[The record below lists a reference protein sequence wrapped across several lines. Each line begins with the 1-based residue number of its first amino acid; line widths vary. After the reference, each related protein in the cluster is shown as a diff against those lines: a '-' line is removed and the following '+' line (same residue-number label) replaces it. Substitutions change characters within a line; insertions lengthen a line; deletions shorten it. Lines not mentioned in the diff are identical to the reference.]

1 MPSMAGEP
9 ARLVEMR
16 VKGVYWDGER
26 IYTRNSV
33 PGDSV
38 YGERLITSSEI
49 EYREWMPNRS
59 KLAAYVRLG
68 GTVFPFSK
76 DTRVLYLG
84 AASGTT
90 ASHVAD
96 LCFGGT
102 VYCVEFSPRS
112 FRDLVSVCER
122 RKNMVPIL
130 GDATRPGEYRFA
142 VEHVDVVYQDIA
154 QKNQASIILKNM
166 KEFAAKKGMLAL
178 KARCEDVT
186 REPRSIFSEAATYI
200 SKEGFEVLDMLDLE
214 PFEKDHAMLA
224 VGTK

>member
-1 MPSMAGEP
+1 M
-9 ARLVEMR
+9 VEMR

-26 IYTRNSV
+26 MYTRNSA

-38 YGERLITSSEI
+38 YGERLTTSDEV

-68 GTVFPFSK
+68 GTAFPFMK
-76 DTRVLYLG
+76 GTRVLYLG

-90 ASHVAD
+90 ASHMAD
-96 LCFGGT
+96 LCCEGT

-122 RKNMVPIL
+122 RRNMVPIL
-130 GDATRPGEYRFA
+130 GDATKPSEYHFA

-154 QKNQASIILKNM
+154 QKNQASILMKNM
-166 KEFAAKKGMLAL
+166 REFGYGYADEKNILTDEVYAKFFISMLKENKGHSILVDTVIDELLAE
-178 KARCEDVT
+178 CESPKGKT
-186 REPRSIFSEAATYI
+186 I
-200 SKEGFEVLDMLDLE
+200 
-214 PFEKDHAMLA
+214 
-224 VGTK
+224 

>member
-1 MPSMAGEP
+1 M
-9 ARLVEMR
+9 VEMR

-26 IYTRNSV
+26 IYTRNSAL
-33 PGDSV
+33 GDTV
-38 YGERLITSSEI
+38 YGERLITSDGN

-68 GTVFPFSK
+68 GTVFPFGK
-76 DTRVLYLG
+76 DARVLYLG

-96 LCFGGT
+96 LCPEGT

-122 RKNMVPIL
+122 RRNMVPIL
-130 GDATRPGEYRFA
+130 GDATKPGEYRFA
-142 VEHVDVVYQDIA
+142 VESVGVVYQDIA
-154 QKNQASIILKNM
+154 QKNQAGILIKNM
-166 KEFAAKKGMLAL
+166 KEFGAKTGMLAL

-186 REPRSIFSEAATYI
+186 REPRSIFSETASFI
-200 SKEGFEVLDMLDLE
+200 ESEGFEVLDLLDLE
-214 PFEKDHAMLA
+214 PYEKDHAMIA
-224 VGTK
+224 VGAT

>member
-1 MPSMAGEP
+1 MAGDRP
-9 ARLVEMR
+9 RLVEMR

-26 IYTRNSV
+26 MYTRNSAL
-33 PGDSV
+33 GDSV
-38 YGERLITSSEI
+38 YGERLVASEDV
-49 EYREWMPNRS
+49 EYREWMPSRS

-68 GTVFPFSK
+68 GTVFPFHK
-76 DTRVLYLG
+76 DARVLYLG

-96 LCFGGT
+96 LCCEGA

-122 RKNMVPIL
+122 RRNMVPIL
-130 GDATRPGEYRFA
+130 GDATKPSEYRFA

-154 QKNQASIILKNM
+154 QKNQAGILMKNM
-166 KEFAAKKGMLAL
+166 REFGAKVGMLAL

-186 REPRSIFSEAATYI
+186 REPRSIFSETGSFIAN
-200 SKEGFEVLDMLDLE
+200 EGFEVLDLVELE
-214 PFEKDHAMLA
+214 PYEKDHAMIA

>member
-1 MPSMAGEP
+1 
-9 ARLVEMR
+9 MR

-38 YGERLITSSEI
+38 YGERLISSDGV

-68 GTVFPFSK
+68 GTIFPFSK
-76 DTRVLYLG
+76 DARALYLG

-90 ASHVAD
+90 ASHVSD
-96 LCFGGT
+96 LCHEGT

-112 FRDLVSVCER
+112 FRDLVAVCER
-122 RKNMVPIL
+122 RRNMVPIL
-130 GDATRPGEYRFA
+130 GDATRPSEYRFA
-142 VEHVDVVYQDIA
+142 VERVDVVYQDIA
-154 QKNQASIILKNM
+154 QKNQASILLKNM
-166 KEFAAKKGMLAL
+166 KEFGAKIGMLAL

-186 REPRSIFSEAATYI
+186 REPRSIFSETASFIT
-200 SKEGFEVLDMLDLE
+200 KESYEVLDLLDLE
-214 PFEKDHAMLA
+214 PFEKDHAMIV
-224 VGTK
+224 VGTT

>member
-1 MPSMAGEP
+1 MAGDRP
-9 ARLVEMR
+9 RLVEMR

-26 IYTRNSV
+26 MYTRNSA

-38 YGERLITSSEI
+38 YGERLIADDEV

-68 GTVFPFSK
+68 GTEFPFSK
-76 DTRVLYLG
+76 NTRVLYLG

-96 LCFGGT
+96 LCCEGT

-130 GDATRPGEYRFA
+130 GDATKPSEYRFA

-154 QKNQASIILKNM
+154 QKNQASILMKNM
-166 KEFAAKKGMLAL
+166 REFGAKVGMLAL
-178 KARCEDVT
+178 KARCEDMT
-186 REPRSIFSEAATYI
+186 REPRSIFSETASFI
-200 SKEGFEVLDMLDLE
+200 SKEGFKLLDMVELD
-214 PFEKDHAMLA
+214 PFEKDHAMIA
-224 VGTK
+224 VGMP

>member
-1 MPSMAGEP
+1 
-9 ARLVEMR
+9 
-16 VKGVYWDGER
+16 
-26 IYTRNSV
+26 TRNSV

-38 YGERLITSSEI
+38 YGERLISVDET

-76 DTRVLYLG
+76 ESRVLYLG

-96 LCFGGT
+96 LCSSGT
-102 VYCVEFSPRS
+102 IYCVEFSPRS

-122 RKNMVPIL
+122 RRNMVPIL
-130 GDATRPGEYRFA
+130 GDATKPSEYRFA

-154 QKNQASIILKNM
+154 QKNQASILMKNM
-166 KEFAAKKGMLAL
+166 REFDARTGMLAL

-186 REPRSIFSEAATYI
+186 REPGSVFSETAFLI
-200 SKEGFEVLDMLDLE
+200 SKEGFEVLDLVDLE
-214 PFEKDHAMLA
+214 PFEKDHAMIA
-224 VGTK
+224 VGRK

>member
-1 MPSMAGEP
+1 MAGDRP
-9 ARLVEMR
+9 RLVEMR
-16 VKGVYWDGER
+16 VKGVFWDGER
-26 IYTRNSV
+26 MYTRNSA

-38 YGERLITSSEI
+38 YGERLIPDDEV

-68 GTVFPFSK
+68 GTAFPFAK
-76 DTRVLYLG
+76 GTRVLYLG

-96 LCFGGT
+96 LCYEGT

-130 GDATRPGEYRFA
+130 GDATKPSEYRFA

-154 QKNQASIILKNM
+154 QKNQASILMKNM
-166 KEFAAKKGMLAL
+166 REFGAKTGMLAL

-186 REPRSIFSEAATYI
+186 REPRSIFSETASFI
-200 SKEGFEVLDMLDLE
+200 SKEGFKVLDVVELD

-224 VGTK
+224 VGAK

>member
-1 MPSMAGEP
+1 MAGDLP
-9 ARLVEMR
+9 RLVEMR

-26 IYTRNSV
+26 MYTRNSA

-38 YGERLITSSEI
+38 YGERLVVSGEI

-68 GTVFPFSK
+68 GTAFPFTK
-76 DTRVLYLG
+76 DSSVLYLG

-96 LCFGGT
+96 LCCGGT

-122 RKNMVPIL
+122 RRNMVPIL
-130 GDATRPGEYRFA
+130 GDATKPSEYRFA
-142 VEHVDVVYQDIA
+142 VEGVDIVYQDIA
-154 QKNQASIILKNM
+154 QKNQAIILMKNM
-166 KEFAAKKGMLAL
+166 REFGAKTGMLAL
-178 KARCEDVT
+178 KARCEDMA
-186 REPRSIFSEAATYI
+186 REPRSIYSETASI
-200 SKEGFEVLDMLDLE
+200 IVKEGFEMLDQLE
-214 PFEKDHAMLA
+214 LDPFEKDHAMMA
-224 VGTK
+224 VGMP

>member
-1 MPSMAGEP
+1 
-9 ARLVEMR
+9 LVEMR

-26 IYTRNSV
+26 MYTRNSA

-38 YGERLITSSEI
+38 YGEKLITDDEV

-68 GTVFPFSK
+68 GTAFPFAK
-76 DTRVLYLG
+76 GTRVLYLG

-96 LCFGGT
+96 LCSEGT
-102 VYCVEFSPRS
+102 VHCVEFSPRS

-130 GDATRPGEYRFA
+130 GDATKPSEYRFA

-154 QKNQASIILKNM
+154 QKNQASILMKNM
-166 KEFAAKKGMLAL
+166 REFGVKIGMLAL
-178 KARCEDVT
+178 KARCEDMT
-186 REPRSIFSEAATYI
+186 REPRSIFSETTSFI
-200 SKEGFEVLDMLDLE
+200 SKEGFKVIDVVELD
-214 PFEKDHAMLA
+214 PFEKDHAMMA
-224 VGTK
+224 VGLP

>member
-1 MPSMAGEP
+1 MAGDRP
-9 ARLVEMR
+9 RLVEMR

-38 YGERLITSSEI
+38 YGERLIISDDV

-68 GTVFPFSK
+68 GTVFPFAK
-76 DTRVLYLG
+76 GTRALYLG

-96 LCFGGT
+96 LCHEGT

-122 RKNMVPIL
+122 RRNMVPIL
-130 GDATRPGEYRFA
+130 GDATKPSEYRFV

-154 QKNQASIILKNM
+154 QKNQAGILMKNM
-166 KEFAAKKGMLAL
+166 REFAAKTGMLAL

-186 REPRSIFSEAATYI
+186 REPRSIFSETASFI
-200 SKEGFEVLDMLDLE
+200 SKEGFEVLDLVDLE

-224 VGTK
+224 VGMP

>member
-1 MPSMAGEP
+1 M
-9 ARLVEMR
+9 VEMR
-16 VKGVYWDGER
+16 VKGVFWDGER
-26 IYTRNSV
+26 VYTRNSV

-38 YGERLITSSEI
+38 YGERLISVDGT

-76 DTRVLYLG
+76 ESRVLYLG

-96 LCFGGT
+96 LCSDGT

-122 RKNMVPIL
+122 RRNMVPIL
-130 GDATRPGEYRFA
+130 GDATKPGEYRFA
-142 VEHVDVVYQDIA
+142 VERVDVVYQDIA
-154 QKNQASIILKNM
+154 QKNQAGILMKNM
-166 KEFAAKKGMLAL
+166 REFDARTGMLAL

-186 REPRSIFSEAATYI
+186 REPGSIFSETASLI
-200 SKEGFEVLDMLDLE
+200 SKEGLEVLDLVDLE
-214 PFEKDHAMLA
+214 PFEKDHAMIA
-224 VGTK
+224 VGRK

>member
-1 MPSMAGEP
+1 
-9 ARLVEMR
+9 LVEMR

-33 PGDSV
+33 TGDVV
-38 YGERLITSSEI
+38 YGERLITSDDV

-68 GTVFPFSK
+68 GTIFPFSNN
-76 DTRVLYLG
+76 TRVLYLG

-96 LCFGGT
+96 LCPGGT

-112 FRDLVSVCER
+112 FRDLVKVCER

-130 GDATRPGEYRFA
+130 GDATKPSEYRFA

-154 QKNQASIILKNM
+154 QKNQASILLKNM
-166 KEFAAKKGMLAL
+166 REFGAKVGMLAL

-186 REPRSIFSEAATYI
+186 REPRLIFAETTKFIA
-200 SKEGFEVLDMLDLE
+200 KEGFEVLDLVDLE
-214 PFEKDHAMLA
+214 PFEKDHAMIV
-224 VGTK
+224 VGEK